1 MTYRLQK
8 PALLLAA
15 LLQLLPLVRNFVA
28 NPAVANS
35 FAFILRW
42 GIGAGAVLGSVDAV
56 SGATSVFTTPTSF
69 SGAVG
74 NTFSNKISCTIG
86 GGNTASSSDYF
97 QVAGGGA
104 TSPTIANGASSTVG
118 LPAGLKFTSS
128 WVNNSST
135 IGGYISGTPT
145 TAGSYP
151 ITVTVVSP
159 GNASLA
165 QAITITI
172 SGSTTP
178 TAPAITAP
186 PAAASVAAGK
196 TATFT
201 VTASGIAPLGYFWLK
216 NGTALANGG
225 NISGANTATLAI
237 ASVAATDAGNYS
249 VTVSNVAGTVTSAAA
264 ALSVILPPSITTQP
278 VAQTQAVGASA
289 NFSVTATGTAPLA
302 YRWLKNNVAVTNGV
316 KFIGA
321 NSNLLVIA
329 ALTTADA
336 GSYSVAITNL
346 AGSVTSSVAPITVVS
361 APSITTPP
369 ASVAV
374 VSGGSANFTVT
385 ASGSTP
391 LTYQWL
397 KAGSPLAN
405 GGNISGATTATLT
418 ISPATSADAAG
429 YSVIVSNALGTATS
443 PAATLTVAVPP
454 AIVTAPT
461 SATVIAGT
469 NISFAVTASGTATL
483 TYQWLKNNAVISGA
497 TSATLTLNNVSAAD
511 AANYSVTVTNAV
523 GSVTSAA
530 ATLTVLVPPAISSQ
544 PASASITLGNPA
556 SFSVTATGTAPLV
569 FQWLKNGTPI
579 SGANA
584 SVLSFAAVTTNDAA
598 SYSVTITNIVGGLV
612 SSSATLTVLVPPT
625 IVTPP
630 TSATVVA
637 GSNTTFTVVAA
648 GSGTLTYQWLKNGTT
663 IPGATSATL
672 TLNNVSSADAA
683 NYSVTVANANA
694 SITSSAA
701 TLTVLVAPAITAQ
714 PASVS
719 VVQGN
724 PATFTAAAS
733 GTAPLV
739 FQWLKNGT
747 PIFGA
752 NSNILSLAAV
762 TTNDAANY
770 SVTVTNTVGNTASSS
785 ATLTVLVPP
794 TIVTA
799 PVGTAVVAG
808 GSATFSI
815 TAAGTAP
822 LTYQWLKNNAA
833 ISGATSATLTL
844 NNVSAASAANYSVT
858 VANAAGSVTSAA
870 TALTVNL
877 PPAITAQPANQFGA
891 VGSVINLS
899 VTASGTGPLSYQ
911 WFNAAGALADGGNIS
926 GSASATLTITALT
939 ANEVGNYFVVVS
951 NAFGSVTSATAAVSV
966 NVPPSISSQ
975 PVNQTVT
982 VGGNATFSVTASGSG
997 SLAYQ
1002 WFKNGTK
1009 IANATGIA
1017 GATTATLS
1025 LTTVTTN
1032 SAGNYT
1038 VTVTNLYGNAT
1049 SAAAALTVQV
1059 PPGITTQPISRT
1071 VAIGSNVTFTVNATG
1086 TAPLNYQWFKDGSA
1100 LADGG
1105 NISGSATAALTVSGV
1120 STNDAGNYSVTVSNP
1135 VGSTNSANAAL
1146 AVIAP
1151 TAAPVILTQPTSLT
1165 IAVGATANFNV
1176 TASGANLRYQWLKN
1190 GKKIAG
1196 ATNFTYTIV
1205 NAKTNNSGNFSVT
1218 VTNAVGKV
1226 TSTAATLTVAPLPAF
1241 AAQPVSHKGTNGYT
1255 TKFTAKLKVKGPLPI
1270 SYQWFKD
1277 GTALVDN
1284 AKVSGSQSNVLII
1297 SNLRLTD
1304 AGAYSVKVSNRVGSV
1319 TSSNATLTVVGHHIE
1334 NDNVSFLSNLLAGK
1348 TVTKSVAVTAQAVFG
1363 AVPAAFD
1370 FSGIVRNADGSF
1382 SLTGTGPAGSNCVV
1396 QASADLTAWNNIA
1409 TNTIDAGG
1417 QWQMTDTTRANIRFY
1432 RLKTAP

>member
-56 SGATSVFTTPTSF
+56 SGATSVFTTPTTF
-69 SGAVG
+69 SGTVG
-74 NTFSNKISCTIG
+74 NTFSNKVSCTIG

-145 TAGSYP
+145 TAGNYP

-178 TAPAITAP
+178 TAPAITTP
-186 PAAASVAAGK
+186 PAAANVAAGK

-201 VTASGIAPLGYFWLK
+201 VTASGTAPLSYYWLK
-216 NGTALANGG
+216 NGTAIANGG

-237 ASVAATDAGNYS
+237 ASVTATDAGNYS
-249 VTVSNVAGTVTSAAA
+249 VTVSNVVGTVTSAAA
-264 ALSVILPPSITTQP
+264 ALSVILSPSITTQP

-289 NFSVTATGTAPLA
+289 NFSVTASGTAPLA
-302 YRWLKNNVAVTNGV
+302 YRWLKNSATVANGT
-316 KFIGA
+316 KYSGA
-321 NSNLLVIA
+321 TTA
-329 ALTTADA
+329 ALTVATLATTDA
-336 GSYSVAITNL
+336 GNFSVVITNL
-346 AGSVTSSVAPITVVS
+346 AGSVTSSVAPLTVVS
-361 APSITTPP
+361 APSIATPP
-369 ASVAV
+369 ANVSV
-374 VSGGSANFTVT
+374 VSGGSASFTVT

-397 KAGSPLAN
+397 KAGSALAN

-443 PAATLTVAVPP
+443 TAATLTVAIPP
-454 AIVTAPT
+454 AIVTAPA
-461 SATVIAGT
+461 SATATAGNSVT
-469 NISFAVTASGTATL
+469 FTVTASGTATL
-483 TYQWLKNNAVISGA
+483 AYQWLKNNSAIAGA
-497 TSATLTLNNVSAAD
+497 TSATLTLNNVSSAD

-523 GSVTSAA
+523 GSVTSAVV
-530 ATLTVLVPPAISSQ
+530 TLTVQTPPAISSQ
-544 PASASITLGNPA
+544 PASASITLGNPV
-556 SFSVTATGTAPLV
+556 SFSVNATGTTPLV

-579 SGANA
+579 AGANA

-612 SSSATLTVLVPPT
+612 SSSATLTVSVPPT
-625 IVTPP
+625 IIIPP
-630 TSATVVA
+630 ATATVVA
-637 GSNTTFTVVAA
+637 GSNTTFTVTAA
-648 GSGTLTYQWLKNGTT
+648 GSGTLTYQWLKNGAT
-663 IPGATSATL
+663 ISGATSATL
-672 TLNNVSSADAA
+672 TLNNVSAADAA
-683 NYSVTVANANA
+683 NYSVTVANTTA

-701 TLTVLVAPAITAQ
+701 TLTVLVAPAITTQ
-714 PASVS
+714 PVSVS

-724 PATFTAAAS
+724 TATFTTAAS

-747 PIFGA
+747 PISGA
-752 NSNILSLAAV
+752 NSNVLSIVTV

-770 SVTVTNTVGNTASSS
+770 SVTVTNIVGSTASSS

-794 TIVTA
+794 TIVAA
-799 PVGTAVVAG
+799 PAGTAVVAG
-808 GSATFSI
+808 GSATFSVI
-815 TAAGTAP
+815 ADGTAP

-833 ISGATSATLTL
+833 ITGATSATLTL

-858 VANAAGSVTSAA
+858 VANAAGSVTSVAA
-870 TALTVNL
+870 ALTVNL

-899 VTASGTGPLSYQ
+899 MTASGTGPLSYQ
-911 WFNAAGALADGGNIS
+911 WFNAAGALVDGGNIS
-926 GSASATLTITALT
+926 GSATATLTITSLT

-966 NVPPSISSQ
+966 NVPPSISGQ
-975 PVNQTVT
+975 PASQTVT
-982 VGGNATFSVTASGSG
+982 AGGSATFSVTASGSS

-1017 GATTATLS
+1017 GATSATLS
-1025 LTTVTTN
+1025 LTSVTTN

-1038 VTVTNLYGNAT
+1038 VTITNLYGSAT
-1049 SAAAALTVQV
+1049 SAAATLAVQV
-1059 PPGITTQPISRT
+1059 PPGIAAQPVGRT
-1071 VAIGSNVTFTVNATG
+1071 VTTGSNVTFTVSATG
-1086 TAPLNYQWFKDGSA
+1086 TAPLNFQWLKNGGA

-1120 STNDAGNYSVTVSNP
+1120 TTNDTGNYSVTVSNP

-1151 TAAPVILTQPTSLT
+1151 TAAPVILTQPASLA
-1165 IAVGATANFNV
+1165 IPVGATANFSI

-1205 NAKTNNSGNFSVT
+1205 NTKTNNSGNFSVT
-1218 VTNAVGKV
+1218 VTNTAGKV
-1226 TSTAATLTVAPLPAF
+1226 TSTLATLTVAPLPAF
-1241 AAQPVSHKGTNGYT
+1241 AAQPISHKGTNGYT

-1277 GTALVDN
+1277 GTALVDG
-1284 AKVSGSQSNVLII
+1284 AKVSGSQSNVLVI

-1304 AGAYSVKVSNRVGSV
+1304 AGKYFVKVSNRVGSV
-1319 TSSNATLTVVGHHIE
+1319 TSSNATLTVVGHHTG
-1334 NDNVSFLSNLLAGK
+1334 NDNASFLSNLLAGK
-1348 TVTKSVAVTAQAVFG
+1348 TVAKSAAVTAQAVLG
-1363 AVPAAFD
+1363 TVPAVLD
-1370 FSGIVRNADGSF
+1370 FSGIIRNADGSVT
-1382 SLTGTGPAGSNCVV
+1382 LTGTGPAGSNCVV
-1396 QASADLTAWNNIA
+1396 QASADLTAWNGIA

-1417 QWQMTDTTRANIRFY
+1417 QWQMTDTTRADIRFY